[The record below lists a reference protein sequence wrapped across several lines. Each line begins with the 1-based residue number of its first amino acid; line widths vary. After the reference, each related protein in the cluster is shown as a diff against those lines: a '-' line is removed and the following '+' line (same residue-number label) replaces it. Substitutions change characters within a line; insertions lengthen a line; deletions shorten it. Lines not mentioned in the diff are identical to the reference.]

1 MTFRTGQRAWRAEP
15 EAVARCKTHFLLSET
30 SAGDSGRT
38 RSESRAAHHVDRGHD
53 MRAALAAAMVPAMVR
68 KRMERVVST
77 KIDEAELTVL
87 LARGG
92 LKLTPDQV
100 RAILPGA
107 EIVREMI
114 ARINAPLPREA
125 EPALTFDVEQK

>member
-1 MTFRTGQRAWRAEP
+1 
-15 EAVARCKTHFLLSET
+15 VY
-30 SAGDSGRT
+30 
-38 RSESRAAHHVDRGHD
+38 HVDHGHD
-53 MRAALAAAMVPAMVR
+53 VRAALAAAMVPAMVR

>member
-1 MTFRTGQRAWRAEP
+1 MI
-15 EAVARCKTHFLLSET
+15 
-30 SAGDSGRT
+30 
-38 RSESRAAHHVDRGHD
+38 
-53 MRAALAAAMVPAMVR
+53 PAMVR

>member
-1 MTFRTGQRAWRAEP
+1 
-15 EAVARCKTHFLLSET
+15 
-30 SAGDSGRT
+30 
-38 RSESRAAHHVDRGHD
+38 
-53 MRAALAAAMVPAMVR
+53 MVPAMVR
-68 KRMERVVST
+68 KRLERVVST

-100 RAILPGA
+100 RAVLPGA
-107 EIVREMI
+107 ELFREMI